1 MTTRLN
7 SIYLLLLTFVA
18 AGPAFAAP
26 SPQQDAADLAS
37 LYAELDSKMQQVDEQ
52 QRELID
58 KMKEVEQQRRELE
71 AEVYRVEPDG
81 GPRGDGRAANTDAG
95 ERSAQQAG
103 SASGAAGAAA
113 ATNPT
118 RVGDEQKAEV
128 EAQQE
133 TIPDL
138 PRISDTIGGVLT
150 PRGRLVLEPSLR
162 YLHSSVNR
170 VSIEGLTILPAL
182 LVGVIDVL
190 EADRDTY
197 SAGLTARY
205 GLTSRLEFEA
215 QASYLWRQDST
226 RTRKFLESATEES
239 MTSASGSGLGDVEVG
254 MRYQFNRGGG
264 SWPFLVGNL
273 RVKSDTGTDPFE
285 LTTKA
290 TLSGDAQFANELP
303 TGSGFWSVNPS
314 LTFIYPSDPVVFFGN
329 VGYLWTIEDDKGT
342 FEQVN
347 ENGDITTVGF
357 GVVDPGDALRMSF
370 GMGLGLND
378 RSSLSLS
385 YSLDLFN
392 ETSIETAAT
401 KKIAGSDV
409 TVGRLLIG
417 YSLRT
422 EGGTPLNIAVGIGAT
437 EDAPDADLNFRL
449 PITLFK

>member
-1 MTTRLN
+1 MLMVRSVIISTLFAVVCGSAIAATR
-7 SIYLLLLTFVA
+7 S
-18 AGPAFAAP
+18 
-26 SPQQDAADLAS
+26 ADEDI
-37 LYAELDSKMQQVDEQ
+37 AELAELYDEIDAKMREVDAE

-71 AEVYRVEPDG
+71 ADVYVADDDFDTGRSNSGVSARSSG
-81 GPRGDGRAANTDAG
+81 GGY
-95 ERSAQQAG
+95 EAG
-103 SASGAAGAAA
+103 SVAAPAA
-113 ATNPT
+113 
-118 RVGDEQKAEV
+118 VGQEQKAEV
-128 EAQQE
+128 ESQQQA
-133 TIPDL
+133 IPDL

-150 PRGRLVLEPSLR
+150 PRGRMVVEPSLR

-197 SAGLTARY
+197 SASLTARY
-205 GLTSRLEFEA
+205 GLTSRLELEA
-215 QASYLWRQDST
+215 QASYLWRNDST
-226 RTRKFLESATEES
+226 RTRKFLDSATEES
-239 MTSASGSGLGDVEVG
+239 MTSSSGSGLGDIEFG

-264 SWPFLVGNL
+264 GWPFLVGNL
-273 RVKSDTGTDPFE
+273 RVKTDTGTDPFE

-290 TLSGDAQFANELP
+290 TLSGQPEFTSELP

-314 LTFIYPSDPVVFFGN
+314 MTFIYPSDPVVFFGN
-329 VGYLWTIEDDKGT
+329 LGYLWTIEDDKGT
-342 FEQVN
+342 FEQIVDG
-347 ENGDITTVGF
+347 ETRTVGF
-357 GVVDPGDALRMSF
+357 GTVDPGDAWRMNF

-385 YSLDLFN
+385 YSLDLFS
-392 ETSIETAAT
+392 ETWIETASNQN
-401 KKIAGSDV
+401 IAGSDA

-422 EGGTPLNIAVGIGAT
+422 EGGTPLNVAVGIGAT

-449 PITLFK
+449 PFNFFK

>member
-1 MTTRLN
+1 MTTRIN
-7 SIYLLLLTFVA
+7 SLYLLCLPFMV

-37 LYAELDSKMQQVDEQ
+37 LYAELDSKMQEVDAQ

-71 AEVYRVEPDG
+71 AEVYRVEPDT
-81 GPRGDGRAANTDAG
+81 GPRNDGRAADTTAG
-95 ERSAQQAG
+95 ASSAKQAG
-103 SASGAAGAAA
+103 TAGAAA
-113 ATNPT
+113 AAAAPQ

-197 SAGLTARY
+197 STSLTARY

-215 QASYLWRQDST
+215 QASYLWRSDST

-264 SWPFLVGNL
+264 AWPFLVGNL

-290 TLSGDAQFANELP
+290 TLSGDPQFASELP
-303 TGSGFWSVNPS
+303 TGSGFWSLNPS

-342 FEQVN
+342 FEQID
-347 ENGDITTVGF
+347 ENGDITTIGF
-357 GVVDPGDALRMSF
+357 GRVDPGDALRMSF

-392 ETSIETAAT
+392 ETTIETAAT
-401 KKIAGSDV
+401 NKIAGSDV

-449 PITLFK
+449 PINMFK